1 MNTEHLKV
9 KGSSFLSFH
18 VRTYHQV
25 IMVQFKYLQ
34 MMKRITNNGIR
45 KKINFVNEIFQFCL
59 LVLLLS
65 PLPKETDPVA
75 AEFDCS

>member
-45 KKINFVNEIFQFCL
+45 KKINFCE
-59 LVLLLS
+59 
-65 PLPKETDPVA
+65 
-75 AEFDCS
+75 